1 MAQAVIAVAAV
12 VALLFFFRS
21 VLAPFCL
28 ASLMA
33 VVGFALADVIEE
45 RLPGAPHW
53 LVIVLASVVLNLLLV
68 AGLVVEFHGAA
79 DLVAQSQQLPGRL
92 QDALHAVSSS
102 LGIEPAPDLKSLVA
116 RIDLPA
122 VVQAA
127 LASVSSTLSAAG
139 LVMLFLVFLL
149 ASRLGLQAK
158 IAMTASASPRPARFM
173 AVLDQVNAGVRAYV
187 VMQAAASALIAV
199 ASGAVLF
206 AIGLQDALFW
216 AVAIFA
222 VSYIPVIGSLIGS
235 IAPALFALVQFP
247 TVAPA
252 LAIFVAIQA
261 IYLVVGNVVVPKMQ
275 AASQNIDPV
284 AGILA
289 FSIWS
294 LLWGIPGAILAAPL
308 TFALMLTLAQF
319 EPTRWLAVLISND
332 GKPGGEATDIA
343 PSADAGSP

>member
-1 MAQAVIAVAAV
+1 M
-12 VALLFFFRS
+12 RCS
-21 VLAPFCL
+21 
-28 ASLMA
+28 
-33 VVGFALADVIEE
+33 
-45 RLPGAPHW
+45 
-53 LVIVLASVVLNLLLV
+53 
-68 AGLVVEFHGAA
+68 
-79 DLVAQSQQLPGRL
+79 GR
-92 QDALHAVSSS
+92 
-102 LGIEPAPDLKSLVA
+102 
-116 RIDLPA
+116 
-122 VVQAA
+122 
-127 LASVSSTLSAAG
+127 
-139 LVMLFLVFLL
+139 
-149 ASRLGLQAK
+149 
-158 IAMTASASPRPARFM
+158 
-173 AVLDQVNAGVRAYV
+173 
-187 VMQAAASALIAV
+187 
-199 ASGAVLF
+199 
-206 AIGLQDALFW
+206 
-216 AVAIFA
+216 VAIFA

-332 GKPGGEATDIA
+332 GKPAARRPILPLRPTPVRPSPRPLATIHQR
-343 PSADAGSP
+343 